1 MKLWILRHGE
11 AEPRKTTDAARELT
25 KHGRKEAHA
34 AGECLAKHASSKLVV
49 LASPY
54 IRAQQTAEAVLHELA
69 TLHESKSHKIPLI
82 TVDWCT
88 PDDDPVRALDH
99 LALREETEL
108 LLVSH
113 MPLVSALAGLLVYGD
128 MRAGPPMHT
137 ASLVELD
144 MPLVAAGMAQVVS
157 LRHPLEFRKSHF

>member
-34 AGECLAKHASSKLVV
+34 AGECLAKHASAKLVV

-54 IRAQQTAEAVLHELA
+54 MRAQQTAEAVLHEL
-69 TLHESKSHKIPLI
+69 KSHKIPLR

-88 PDDDPVRALDH
+88 PDDDPVKALDH
-99 LALREETEL
+99 LAQREETEL

-113 MPLVSALAGLLVYGD
+113 MPLVSALTGLLVYGD

-144 MPLVAAGMAQVVS
+144 MPLVAAGMAQVIS
-157 LRHPLEFRKSHF
+157 LRHPPEFKKAHF

>member
-11 AEPRKTTDAARELT
+11 AEPRKTSDPERELT
-25 KHGRKEAHA
+25 EAGHKEAHA
-34 AGECLAKHASSKLVV
+34 AGLSIAQYAGAELVV

-54 IRAQQTAEAVLHELA
+54 RRAQQTAEAVLHELKRPA
-69 TLHESKSHKIPLI
+69 TELQ
-82 TVDWCT
+82 TVAWCT
-88 PDDDPVRALDH
+88 PEDDPVAALNH

-113 MPLVSALAGLLVYGD
+113 MPFVSALAGLLVEGD
-128 MRAGPPMHT
+128 TCEGPPMRT

-144 MPLVAAGMAQVVS
+144 VPSVAAGAAQLLSV
-157 LRHPLEFRKSHF
+157 RHPPQW

>member
-11 AEPRKTTDAARELT
+11 AEHRKTSDPERALT
-25 KHGRKEAHA
+25 EEGHKEAHA
-34 AGECLAKHASSKLVV
+34 AGHSVAKHAGAGLVV

-54 IRAQQTAEAVLHELA
+54 RRAQQTAEAVLQELNRPVT
-69 TLHESKSHKIPLI
+69 TLQ
-82 TVDWCT
+82 TVSWCT
-88 PDDDPVRALDH
+88 PEDDPIAALNH

-113 MPLVSALAGLLVYGD
+113 MPFVSALAGLLVEGD
-128 MRAGPPMHT
+128 LCAGPPMRT

-144 MPLVAAGMAQVVS
+144 VPIVAAGAAQLLS
-157 LRHPLEFRKSHF
+157 LRHPPEFKKGYV